1 MFRNSL
7 FAFLTLTA
15 LLVSGAAS
23 ADFDADTLVK
33 DDVDIWVDVDDVET
47 RAYDHSYAETTIG
60 TIDDGAKIDGEVN
73 IKVYAD
79 DVYTEAKNHST
90 ACTAIG
96 SVGGCQ
102 DRYERFGGERKER

>member
-1 MFRNSL
+1 MLRKSL
-7 FAFLTLTA
+7 FAFVSLAA

-23 ADFDADTLVK
+23 ADFDADTIVR
-33 DDVDIWVDVDDVET
+33 DDVDIYVNVDDVET

-60 TIDDGAKIDGEVN
+60 TIDDGALIEDDVYIE
-73 IKVYAD
+73 VYAD

-96 SVGGCQ
+96 SIGGCQ
-102 DRYERFGGERKER
+102 DRFQRFGGERKER